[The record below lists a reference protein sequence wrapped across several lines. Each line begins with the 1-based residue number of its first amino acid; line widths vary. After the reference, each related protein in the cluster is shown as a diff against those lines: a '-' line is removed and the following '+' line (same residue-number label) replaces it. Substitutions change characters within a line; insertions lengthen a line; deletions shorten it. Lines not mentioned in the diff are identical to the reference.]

1 MNFESWLLGDKTGP
15 HCDHCLRHLL
25 APSLGDTGKFL
36 KYISRFQVS
45 FNFFFFPQ
53 LFNLFLTQLAL
64 ISQPPGTQQS
74 NTLVSNCTYHPL
86 LIISYLWWR
95 VNHDNWFYLTVF
107 HCNLVILAS
116 CQVIVSNFSILDY
129 VTNFSILD
137 YVSNF
142 NSRWLS
148 SCLPTACSIPTLLWI
163 PSSMPFSR
171 KTLRRVSER

>member
-1 MNFESWLLGDKTGP
+1 MVIIVGVKILFGRQKLKKSKSILNCDRIGPHHRRQFFFRRQKINFELWLLGDKTGP

-86 LIISYLWWR
+86 LIISYLWWL
-95 VNHDNWFYLTVF
+95 VNHDN
-107 HCNLVILAS
+107 
-116 CQVIVSNFSILDY
+116 
-129 VTNFSILD
+129 
-137 YVSNF
+137 
-142 NSRWLS
+142 
-148 SCLPTACSIPTLLWI
+148 
-163 PSSMPFSR
+163 
-171 KTLRRVSER
+171 